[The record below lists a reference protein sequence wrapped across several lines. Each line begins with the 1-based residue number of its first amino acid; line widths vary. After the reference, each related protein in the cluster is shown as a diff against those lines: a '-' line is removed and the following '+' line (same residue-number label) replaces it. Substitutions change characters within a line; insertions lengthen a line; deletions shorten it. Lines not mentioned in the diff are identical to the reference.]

1 MKHSMVTAGIFVVAA
16 LVLFSVGLFLI
27 GTSHNAFTRHVIFY
41 TKLAEVNGITPGL
54 KVRVGGFDAGQVD
67 SIGVPDKP
75 SGEFRIKLQIDNKLR
90 NLVREDSV
98 VTVDSDGLVGDKFLF
113 IHKGSDNSQEAQI
126 GATLSSKEPI
136 ELSAMMAK
144 ASGIM
149 DQAKG
154 AISDVQGRLD
164 VSLDTVTR
172 TVGNANGLVTDAR
185 YGKGTIGVLVN
196 DPKTAFKLKQTVA
209 NAEQASANVKQ
220 MSFQA
225 GQVVTDIQSRKLP
238 AKLDDTVATAR
249 HAAQQID
256 EASQKVNTTLDGA
269 LGPDHLGENAAEN
282 IRESLSNVNQA
293 TANLADDTEAL
304 KHEFFFRGF
313 FRKRGY
319 YSLEELTPDQYRT
332 NSFFQSENN
341 RRSWLAATDAFTTDA
356 KGNEVL
362 SVEGERQIDLIIG
375 KEKDTIVDEPLVV
388 EGYSSQANASDE
400 IIASRSRSLLVAQY
414 LEMHFHLRSMDIGIM
429 PLNATPPPRTEKTT
443 WDGACIVFL
452 PAKK

>member
-1 MKHSMVTAGIFVVAA
+1 MKNSMVAAGVFVVSA
-16 LVLFSVGLFLI
+16 LVLFSIGLFLV

-41 TKLAEVNGITPGL
+41 TELSEVNGITPGL

-75 SGEFRIKLQIDNKLR
+75 SGQFRIKLQIDDKLR

-98 VTVDSDGLVGDKFLF
+98 VTVDSDGLVGDKFLS
-113 IHKGSDNSQEAQI
+113 IHKGSDNSQEAQA
-126 GATLSSKEPI
+126 GKTLSSKEPI
-136 ELSAMMAK
+136 ELSAMIVK

-164 VSLDTVTR
+164 VSLDAVTKTVD
-172 TVGNANGLVTDAR
+172 NANGLVTDAR
-185 YGKGTIGVLVN
+185 HGNGTIGVLLN
-196 DPKTAFKLKQTVA
+196 DPQTASQLKQTVA
-209 NAEQASANVKQ
+209 NAQQASVNVKQ
-220 MSFQA
+220 MTVQA
-225 GQVVTDIQSRKLP
+225 GQLVTDIQSRNIP

-249 HAAQQID
+249 HAAGQID
-256 EASQKVNTTLDGA
+256 QASQKVNTTLDNA
-269 LGPDHLGENAAEN
+269 LGPDRLGENAADN

-304 KHEFFFRGF
+304 KHEFFFKGF

-319 YSLEELTPDQYRT
+319 YSLDELTPDQYRS

-341 RRSWLAATDAFTTDA
+341 RRAWLTAADVFTTNA
-356 KGNEVL
+356 NGGEVL
-362 SVEGERQIDLIIG
+362 SVAGELKIDQIIG
-375 KEKDTIVDEPLVV
+375 KDKDAILGEPIVI
-388 EGYSSQANASDE
+388 EGYSSQADSAGE
-400 IIASRSRSLLVAQY
+400 IITSRSRSLLVAQY
-414 LEMHFHLRSMDIGIM
+414 LERHFHLRSMDIGIM
-429 PLNATPPPRTEKTT
+429 PLNATPPSRSGKGT